1 MAWIRRFHITVDFF
15 GVQIRNVS
23 ICRISI
29 TKMYD
34 SEYVLCR
41 DSQGDFSLKVEASCD
56 QIYQDPSSQ
65 QLIIGTYYCM
75 KQKVVDSRIKLFEQ
89 VYRNISN

>member
-1 MAWIRRFHITVDFF
+1 
-15 GVQIRNVS
+15 
-23 ICRISI
+23 
-29 TKMYD
+29 MYD

-75 KQKVVDSRIKLFEQ
+75 KQKVVDS
-89 VYRNISN
+89 Y